1 MCFGKSRYHVSGRIT
16 VVPDS
21 CNFLYTKITKIINL
35 KYLFFVISSNLL
47 FETTGFPSSS
57 AVKNLPPVQE
67 PRETQVQSLSG
78 EDPLKEG
85 VATLSS
91 ILENPYG

>member
-1 MCFGKSRYHVSGRIT
+1 M
-16 VVPDS
+16 VPDS

-47 FETTGFPSSS
+47 FETGFPSSS
-57 AVKNLPPVQE
+57 AVKKLPPVQE

-78 EDPLKEG
+78 EDPLKVG

>member
-1 MCFGKSRYHVSGRIT
+1 M
-16 VVPDS
+16 VPDS

-47 FETTGFPSSS
+47 FESAGFPSSS
-57 AVKNLPPVQE
+57 AVKNPPSVKE

-85 VATLSS
+85 MATLSS
-91 ILENPYG
+91 ILENPCG